1 MFVCNCW
8 YYFMVQFFSNNYT
21 TLYFIKYWL
30 FIVNLWLSYIAHKL
44 LIFLSYDFVLVNFLL
59 LFCRIY
65 NFILIQMR
73 LFLPHNL
80 FNIYIYWTLFLWWPY
95 ESIALKSLQWP
106 LVLVNFL
113 LKSLFLP
120 TSGLINAE
128 TTRCLDAVCFFTY
141 VFTLYLTF
149 TLQMRSYWHSVV
161 SFVPVCRT
169 FSCSSSVL
177 PGGRCSCF
185 CLFQMF
191 LILV

>member
-30 FIVNLWLSYIAHKL
+30 FIVNSWLSYIAHKL

-80 FNIYIYWTLFLWWPY
+80 FNIYILNTFFMVALWIHCFKITSVTAGVGEFSIKESVFAHVWTHKCRNHTLFRCC
-95 ESIALKSLQWP
+95 
-106 LVLVNFL
+106 L
-113 LKSLFLP
+113 LFY
-120 TSGLINAE
+120 
-128 TTRCLDAVCFFTY
+128 VCFHIIFDFYFTNA
-141 VFTLYLTF
+141 FILTLSRVICSR
-149 TLQMRSYWHSVV
+149 LQDV
-161 SFVPVCRT
+161 
-169 FSCSSSVL
+169 
-177 PGGRCSCF
+177 
-185 CLFQMF
+185 
-191 LILV
+191 